1 MSIGKRYHLWKAKL
15 LWSGHGWC
23 NVMTL
28 GLIMVALLF
37 MFIGL
42 PILGHYNWGRK
53 HKSAGPGDSDIRLRP
68 ERERIRK
75 EVLIGWSSR
84 WFLRNCPST
93 LIRILT
99 WNGKSADGKMWKLV
113 FSDEFNEEGR
123 KFGPNED
130 PTWEAVDPLWYD
142 PYHATTEKGKLVITL
157 EKKMTHEGLPLHLRC
172 FQGGYLEAKVSMPAD
187 GTKSGYWPAIW
198 TLGNLGRAGYGAT
211 TDGMWPY
218 TYDTCDEG
226 VMLNQT
232 NSALSMLP
240 GQRLNACVC
249 SAWNGTDK
257 DTIGR
262 SRYNSYF
269 GGTFQQSVSSLH
281 YVDPAASNGIK
292 YSTYGFEYRP
302 GKHGYIRWYVDGR
315 ARLSK
320 VSQRIIAEEP
330 MYIIMNLGISSGF
343 AYIADDLK
351 FPAKMHVDYIRL
363 FQDPDD
369 IRLSCDPPDM
379 PTGKYIQNH
388 PRAYYNANLTRWKQT
403 GNKCSNKH
411 SSPFDKYSYVDF
423 PSN

>member
-1 MSIGKRYHLWKAKL
+1 
-15 LWSGHGWC
+15 
-23 NVMTL
+23 
-28 GLIMVALLF
+28 
-37 MFIGL
+37 
-42 PILGHYNWGRK
+42 
-53 HKSAGPGDSDIRLRP
+53 
-68 ERERIRK
+68 
-75 EVLIGWSSR
+75 
-84 WFLRNCPST
+84 
-93 LIRILT
+93 
-99 WNGKSADGKMWKLV
+99 
-113 FSDEFNEEGR
+113 
-123 KFGPNED
+123 D
-130 PTWEAVDPLWYD
+130 PTWEAVDLWYWPTRDLEWYD
-142 PYHATTEKGKLVITL
+142 PYHAKTEKGKLVITL
-157 EKKMTHEGLPLHLRC
+157 EKNMTHEGLPYTSSMLQSWNKRC

-249 SAWNGTDK
+249 SGDHPNPGRGRGAPEIDIFEGSAGDGVLSMSMSDQVAPFDYHYAIQKDNYTYIWKELEATNK

-302 GKHGYIRWYVDGR
+302 GKHGYIRWYVDGEPVWHVDAR
-315 ARLSK
+315 AIGPNKLSK

-403 GNKCSNKH
+403 GYGWPSFKLSNKCSNKH